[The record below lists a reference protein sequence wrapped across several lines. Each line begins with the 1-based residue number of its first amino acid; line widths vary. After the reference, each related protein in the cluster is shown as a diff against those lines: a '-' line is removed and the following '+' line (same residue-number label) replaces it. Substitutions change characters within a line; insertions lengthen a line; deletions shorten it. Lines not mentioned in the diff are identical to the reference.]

1 MSLNT
6 SDYNKDG
13 VRPVNVAI
21 SPIYSD
27 LDLRLFKTGAND
39 ISPLTDIN
47 AVKNA
52 VKNLV
57 LTNFNDRPYQPE
69 LGSNVRAL
77 LFEPANAFTAYAIK
91 GEIVRV
97 LEEHEP
103 RINKIV
109 VDVTANPDSNEF
121 LITIQFNILTIVNT
135 DVEVSFYLSRL
146 R

>member
-27 LDLRLFKTGAND
+27 LDLRLFRTGTND

-57 LTNFNDRPYQPE
+57 LTNFNDRPYQPQ

-91 GEIVRV
+91 EEIGRV
-97 LEEHEP
+97 LEEYEP
-103 RINKIV
+103 RINKVV
-109 VDVTANPDSNEF
+109 VDVTANLDSNEF
-121 LITIQFNILTIVNT
+121 LVTIQFNILTIVNSN
-135 DVEVSFYLSRL
+135 VEVSFYLSRL